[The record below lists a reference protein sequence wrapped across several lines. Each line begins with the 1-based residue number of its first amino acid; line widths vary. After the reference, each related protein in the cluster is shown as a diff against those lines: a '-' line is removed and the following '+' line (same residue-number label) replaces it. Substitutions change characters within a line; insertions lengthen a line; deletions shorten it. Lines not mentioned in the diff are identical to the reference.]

1 MALSRLYPLDMR
13 LTFDNR
19 PYALGDTIHVLVE
32 LTPRRDTAVRE
43 ARLDLVCEEDF
54 ILSYTVMSPGRPS
67 MTSHRN
73 PGEVFISPPLLR
85 RRVKKEEKDTFVHS
99 SVPILDSATLQRD
112 AAVQIEADLQIS
124 AQTPPRVSVAKIEWR
139 LEGFVDVAMA
149 RDVRVRYGVQI
160 DLG

>member
-1 MALSRLYPLDMR
+1 MALSRLYPLDMS

-19 PYALGDTIHVLVE
+19 PYSLGDAIHVLVE
-32 LTPRRDTAVRE
+32 LTPRRDVSIRE

-73 PGEVFISPPLLR
+73 PGEVFVNPPLLR

-99 SVPILDSATLQRD
+99 SVPLLGNGVLRRD
-112 AAVQIEADLQIS
+112 AAVQVEADLDINSQ
-124 AQTPPRVSVAKIEWR
+124 APPRVSVASIEWR
-139 LEGFVDVAMA
+139 LEGVVNVVMA
-149 RDVRVRYGVQI
+149 RDVRVQYGVKI

>member
-1 MALSRLYPLDMR
+1 MALSRLYPLDMS

-19 PYALGDTIHVLVE
+19 PYGLGDTIHVVVE
-32 LTPRRDTAVRE
+32 LTPIRDAAVRE

-73 PGEVFISPPLLR
+73 PGEVFVSPPLLR

-99 SVPILDSATLQRD
+99 SVPILGNATLRRD
-112 AAVQIEADLQIS
+112 AAVQMEADLYINTQ
-124 AQTPPRVSVAKIEWR
+124 APPRVSVARIEWR
-139 LEGFVDVAMA
+139 LEGVVDVVMA